1 VSCVRNSLKKST
13 PGQPQE
19 ANSNPPLSSF
29 FQGGIFSTSR
39 NHGANFSVTTLGF
52 LVKITLILAAGVF
65 CAMPAQA
72 AEPRKAYLKVGY
84 ASITGGRISLWA
96 THDMEFFARNGLET
110 ELIFMA
116 TSSQGIPALL
126 AGEIPIFSG
135 SPETAAQA
143 NAAGADLVIIASS
156 EPTPYKL
163 IVQPSIKTVA
173 DLKGKRLGVDRVGGS
188 SYYATRRILE
198 KLGLRP
204 DDVEYMQVTGGGNQ
218 RVAAFRSGILSGV
231 VSTIERFERA
241 GIPYNVL
248 ADAIELGV
256 RSIGSSYIT
265 SRSFRDRNR
274 DTVQRFIA
282 ALVEGTQW
290 VKNPKNRTAVLG
302 IVGRRLRTNDP
313 AVLDLNYRIYVD
325 ALLSLPYTKHED
337 LRRSFAD
344 LAESNPRL
352 RDLNLATFVD
362 NSFVER
368 MQQR

>member
-1 VSCVRNSLKKST
+1 MGRALVSCVRNSLKKSN
-13 PGQPQE
+13 PGQPRE

-29 FQGGIFSTSR
+29 FKGGIFSTSR
-39 NHGANFSVTTLGF
+39 NHGANFWVTTLGF
-52 LVKITLILAAGVF
+52 LVKITLVLAAGVF

-204 DDVEYMQVTGGGNQ
+204 DDVEYMQVIGGGNQ
-218 RVAAFRSGILSGV
+218 RGQRHGWSPHRS
-231 VSTIERFERA
+231 
-241 GIPYNVL
+241 
-248 ADAIELGV
+248 
-256 RSIGSSYIT
+256 
-265 SRSFRDRNR
+265 
-274 DTVQRFIA
+274 
-282 ALVEGTQW
+282 
-290 VKNPKNRTAVLG
+290 
-302 IVGRRLRTNDP
+302 
-313 AVLDLNYRIYVD
+313 
-325 ALLSLPYTKHED
+325 
-337 LRRSFAD
+337 
-344 LAESNPRL
+344 
-352 RDLNLATFVD
+352 
-362 NSFVER
+362 
-368 MQQR
+368 